1 MYSDVNHLIN
11 RCSISHEN
19 AMILT
24 NIDTQ
29 ENIFIHSCIVCTE
42 LKHSFFINIKYHFI
56 LALSQVGYE
65 AENKVK
71 S

>member
-1 MYSDVNHLIN
+1 MLVHRRKSLN

-42 LKHSFFINIKYHFI
+42 LKHFFFINIKYHSFW
-56 LALSQVGYE
+56 L
-65 AENKVK
+65 
-71 S
+71 